1 MNDKLRRGLKG
12 HKTLVFL
19 DFEGTQFSHEMIAIG
34 ALCCLIDPRTGRI
47 KKRKEPFRIYV
58 RAHNKIG
65 GYVSELTGISE
76 ETLRKHGVV
85 FDTAM
90 KALKKY
96 VGINFKNATFITFG
110 NHDLRIINQSI
121 MYNMHYPKDITSQ
134 IQKNYFDFSAYL
146 NEFIKDDAGNALSL
160 VHFCEL
166 FGVKEAGVA
175 HDPEVDAINLA
186 NLYDAFI
193 KNPDLVASE
202 YLKHLRLHS
211 GSFPGPI
218 NKAVIALASGKD
230 VTAKEFEEEIKKYV
244 A

>member
-1 MNDKLRRGLKG
+1 MNEKLRRGLKG
-12 HKTLVFL
+12 HKILVFL

-34 ALCCLIDPRTGRI
+34 AVSCGIDPKTGKI
-47 KKRKEPFRIYV
+47 KRMKDPFKIYV

-65 GYVSELTGISE
+65 GYVSELTGITE
-76 ETLRKHGVV
+76 DTLRKKGVT

-90 KALKKY
+90 KELKKY
-96 VGINFKNATFITFG
+96 VGINFKKATFVTFG

-121 MYNMHYPKDITSQ
+121 MYNMHYPKEITSQ
-134 IQKNYFDFSAYL
+134 VQKNYLDFSALL

-166 FGVKEAGVA
+166 FDIKEAGPA

-186 NLYDAFI
+186 NLYNAFVT
-193 KNPDLVASE
+193 KPDLVASE

-218 NKAVIALASGKD
+218 NKAVVALASGKD
-230 VTAKEFEEEIKKYV
+230 VTAKEFEEEVKKYIS
-244 A
+244 

>member
-1 MNDKLRRGLKG
+1 MNQKLLKGLKG
-12 HKTLVFL
+12 HKVLVFL

-34 ALCCLIDPRTGRI
+34 GISVLINPKNGKI
-47 KKRKEPFRIYV
+47 VKKKPPFKIYV
-58 RAHNKIG
+58 KAHNKIG
-65 GYVSELTGISE
+65 GYVEKLTGIKE
-76 ETLRKHGVV
+76 ETLKEKGVS

-96 VGINFKNATFITFG
+96 VGLTFKKATFITFG

-121 MYNMHYPKDITSQ
+121 MYNMTYPKEITSQ
-134 IQKNYFDFSAYL
+134 IQKNYFDFSAFL

-160 VHFCEL
+160 IHFCEL
-166 FGVKEAGVA
+166 FGVKEAGKA

-186 NLYDAFI
+186 NLYNAFVT
-193 KNPDLVASE
+193 NTDLVASE

-211 GSFPGPI
+211 GNLPTPI
-218 NKAVIALASGKD
+218 QKAVVSLASGENVSAKD
-230 VTAKEFEEEIKKYV
+230 FEEEVKKYI